1 MINPFKGLGDIN
13 KMQQQARQMQQ
24 ALQQEEIIVEHDG
37 IRVVLRGDQQVK
49 EVSIDG
55 VLENRIADAINE
67 AVKKTQELAARK
79 FLEMSQQGE

>member
-13 KMQQQARQMQQ
+13 RMQQQARQMQQ
-24 ALQQEEIIVEHDG
+24 ALQQEEVVVEHEG
-37 IRVVLRGDQQVK
+37 VRVVLRGDQQVK

-55 VLENRIADAINE
+55 ILENRIADAINE

-79 FLEMSQQGE
+79 FLGMSQQGE